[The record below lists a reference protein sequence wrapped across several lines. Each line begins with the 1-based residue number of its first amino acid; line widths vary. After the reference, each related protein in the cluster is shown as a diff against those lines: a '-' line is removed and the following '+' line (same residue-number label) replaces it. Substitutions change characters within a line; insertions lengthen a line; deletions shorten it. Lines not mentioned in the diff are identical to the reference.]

1 MKLGALKPVSVDDVV
16 FYLKPTWGA
25 KKRYQ
30 AGMLKLDWTEDVDT
44 EKRAAIMGRVDELR
58 DALLRETVVRVDG
71 ISDEAGQPVRWDEI
85 ALDDLPPDMVERV
98 FETALIALGLP
109 VPQAADGQ
117 EVAEAQAE
125 EGNA

>member
-1 MKLGALKPVSVDDVV
+1 MKIGALKPVPVDDVT

-30 AGMLKLDWTEDVDT
+30 AGMLKLDWTEDGDA
-44 EKRAAIMGRVDELR
+44 EKRAEIMERVDELR
-58 DALLRETVVRVDG
+58 DTLLRETVVRVDG
-71 ISDEAGQPVRWDEI
+71 IADEAGQPVRWDEI
-85 ALDDLPPDMVERV
+85 ALEELPPDVVERV
-98 FETALIALGLP
+98 FEAALIALGLP